1 MFSLDF
7 GLNEKDLKVLKDIQ
21 EKTLEIQSLEED
33 KEKKAGEFR
42 LAQRRKSARD
52 EEQRLKRREEVYN
65 RVKKESMESEAELQ
79 SIVQDIEKLESMS
92 SEDISHRVAQD
103 LTEKLIEKREEKDDK
118 EKDFAGRAIQI
129 ENLEKSIR
137 DNRERLENIEEAVAN
152 REKEFTQIV
161 EQKDKNIEEISKD
174 IEKSCST
181 LDEKI
186 VARFIDLA
194 KRSKGLVLAEVI
206 KSKDFEK
213 GVVFLC
219 NACNSALPTLCLEEL
234 VASGSIC
241 VCPNCGRW
249 MHEIVKKSRKPKDHE
264 PYPSKDGGYE
274 NHCWKCK
281 KGVVDKEAAAGK
293 DFNKRCKTC
302 NWLQC
307 DNEKCK
313 DELGRKAC
321 AHPKRC
327 RGNKCGQLEEDC
339 ACKSFKPGCPDY
351 EYK

>member
-1 MFSLDF
+1 MYSLDF

-92 SEDISHRVAQD
+92 SEDISHRVAQE
-103 LTEKLIEKREEKDDK
+103 LTEKLIQKREEKDDK

-152 REKEFTQIV
+152 REEEFTQIV
-161 EQKDKNIEEISKD
+161 EQKDENIEKINKD

-194 KRSKGLVLAEVI
+194 KRSKGLVLTEII
-206 KSKDFEK
+206 KSKDFEN

-219 NACNSALPTLCLEEL
+219 NACNSSLPTLCLEEL
-234 VASGSIC
+234 AASDSIC

-249 MHEIVKKSRKPKDHE
+249 IA
-264 PYPSKDGGYE
+264 
-274 NHCWKCK
+274 N
-281 KGVVDKEAAAGK
+281 
-293 DFNKRCKTC
+293 
-302 NWLQC
+302 
-307 DNEKCK
+307 
-313 DELGRKAC
+313 
-321 AHPKRC
+321 
-327 RGNKCGQLEEDC
+327 
-339 ACKSFKPGCPDY
+339 
-351 EYK
+351 